1 MTSSIDQSA
10 QSDPATPPGEAQ
22 GEAQGEAVRASSST
36 LMGVL
41 AAVKARLPEFF
52 SDRFT
57 ANFSE
62 FLAERQPLVWVMALV
77 IGVAAAYAA
86 IVFRLAIRLFQF
98 PWLGTM
104 DKATTAA
111 AMQLPWWVIL
121 LAPTAGG
128 LIVGFILVNFQ
139 RGRRPHNVA
148 DVIEASAV
156 GGCRISA
163 RDGFLSA
170 LISAITLGTGGSA
183 GREGPV
189 VHLGAAIASQL
200 EQRFQ
205 LSPGAQRTLLACGVS
220 AAVAAS
226 FNAPIAGVLFAHEVI
241 LRHYALRAFV
251 PITIASVVATLIA
264 RFHLGNF
271 PAFFVPAY
279 EIVSL
284 WEFPAFALLG
294 LASAAVAIAFQ
305 FAAIGADR
313 VSTITPIPL
322 WIKPALGGLC
332 VGAIALSFPQVLG
345 VGYDT
350 TDAALNSQL
359 TLSLM
364 VSLLFAKILA
374 TAITLGFRMGGGVFS
389 PSLYLGAMTG
399 GAFGLVAAAVFPDAA
414 SGHGLYAILG
424 MGAVAAAVLGA
435 PISTT
440 LIVFELTGGYE
451 MTIALLL
458 TVSISN
464 GLTQAVHGVSYFHW
478 LLNNRGLFLH
488 QGPHQQI
495 VHSVRVRDMI
505 TPLREGEDS
514 QRSLPEDGPYLQ
526 ETHTLRHTLRMF
538 DESGQEWLPVVA
550 PQGDKLIGWVRHFDA
565 IEAYNKA
572 LVAAHVEE
580 HR

>member
-1 MTSSIDQSA
+1 MTSSTDQTASPDEEA
-10 QSDPATPPGEAQ
+10 PPADGQAGAAPRSQFAL
-22 GEAQGEAVRASSST
+22 AT
-36 LMGVL
+36 L
-41 AAVKARLPEFF
+41 KTRLLIFL

-57 ANFSE
+57 ANFRE
-62 FLAERQPLVWVMALV
+62 FLAERQPLVWIMALI

-86 IVFRLAIRLFQF
+86 IVFRLAIRMFQL

-104 DKATTAA
+104 DKATTAV
-111 AMQLPWWVIL
+111 AMQLPWWLIL

-170 LISAITLGTGGSA
+170 LISSISLGTGASA

-200 EQRFQ
+200 EQRFD
-205 LSPGAQRTLLACGVS
+205 LSPGAQRTLLGCGVS

-279 EIVSL
+279 QIASF

-313 VSTITPIPL
+313 VSTVTPIPL
-322 WIKPALGGLC
+322 WMKPALGGLC

-359 TLSLM
+359 SLWLLIA
-364 VSLLFAKILA
+364 LLFAKTAA

-399 GAFGLVAAAVFPDAA
+399 GAFGLVAASIFPPLA
-414 SGHGLYAILG
+414 SGEGLYAILG

-440 LIVFELTGGYE
+440 LIVFELTGGYD

-488 QGPHQQI
+488 RGPHQHI
-495 VHSVRVRDMI
+495 VHSVRVHDFM
-505 TPLREGEDS
+505 TPLREDDDQGP
-514 QRSLPEDGPYLQ
+514 LPREGPYLQ
-526 ETHTLRHTLRMF
+526 ATHTLRRTLRMF
-538 DESGQEWLPVVA
+538 NESGGEWLPVVT
-550 PQGDKLIGWVRHFDA
+550 PDGNKLIGWVRHFDA

-572 LVAAHVEE
+572 LVAAHVEG
-580 HR
+580 HS

>member
-1 MTSSIDQSA
+1 
-10 QSDPATPPGEAQ
+10 
-22 GEAQGEAVRASSST
+22 
-36 LMGVL
+36 L
-41 AAVKARLPEFF
+41 
-52 SDRFT
+52 
-57 ANFSE
+57 
-62 FLAERQPLVWVMALV
+62 
-77 IGVAAAYAA
+77 AAYAA
-86 IVFRLAIRLFQF
+86 IVFRLAIRFFQL

-111 AMQLPWWVIL
+111 ATALPWWVIL
-121 LAPTAGG
+121 LAPATGG
-128 LIVGFILVNFQ
+128 LIVGFILLRFQ

-148 DVIEASAV
+148 DVIEAVAI
-156 GGCRISA
+156 GKCRISA

-170 LISAITLGTGGSA
+170 LISALSLGTGASA

-189 VHLGAAIASQL
+189 VHLGATIASQL
-200 EQRFQ
+200 EQRFD
-205 LSPGAQRTLLACGVS
+205 LSPGAQRTLLGCGVS

-251 PITIASVVATLIA
+251 PITISSVVATLIA
-264 RFHLGNF
+264 RFHLGNY
-271 PAFFVPAY
+271 PAFFVPEY
-279 EIVSL
+279 QILSL

-294 LASAAVAIAFQ
+294 LTSAAVAIAFQ
-305 FAAIGADR
+305 FAIIGADR
-313 VSTITPIPL
+313 VATASPIPVWL
-322 WIKPALGGLC
+322 KPAVGGLC

-359 TLSLM
+359 GLSLM
-364 VSLLFAKILA
+364 LALLLAKTAA

-399 GAFGLVAAAVFPDAA
+399 GAFGLVAQSVFPELA
-414 SGHGLYAILG
+414 SGEGLYAILG

-440 LIVFELTGGYE
+440 LIVFELTGGYQ

-458 TVSISN
+458 TVSIAN

-488 QGPHQQI
+488 EGPHQHI
-495 VHSVRVRDMI
+495 VHSVRVRDMM
-505 TPLREGEDS
+505 TPLEEDEE
-514 QRSLPEDGPYLQ
+514 PETAKPEEGPYLQ
-526 ETHTLRHTLRMF
+526 PAHTLRHALRLF
-538 DESGQEWLPVVA
+538 DETGQEWLPVIDA
-550 PQGDKLIGWVRHFDA
+550 PSEELIGWVRHFDA
-565 IEAYNKA
+565 IETYNKA

>member
-1 MTSSIDQSA
+1 MTSPPEQPAD
-10 QSDPATPPGEAQ
+10 SDPQRTAGDTGTEA
-22 GEAQGEAVRASSST
+22 GPRSSPVAA
-36 LMGVL
+36 VL
-41 AAVKARLPEFF
+41 APLLARLPEFL
-52 SDRFT
+52 SDRFI
-57 ANFSE
+57 ANFRD
-62 FLAERQPLVWVMALV
+62 FLSERQPLIWVMALI
-77 IGVAAAYAA
+77 IGGAAAYAA
-86 IVFRLAIRLFQF
+86 IAFRLAIRTFQL

-111 AMQLPWWVIL
+111 AMALPWWMIL
-121 LAPTAGG
+121 LAPATGG
-128 LIVGFILVNFQ
+128 LIVGFILVRFQ

-170 LISAITLGTGGSA
+170 LISSISLGTGASA

-200 EQRFQ
+200 EQRFT
-205 LSPGAQRTLLACGVS
+205 LSVGAQRTLLSCGVS

-251 PITIASVVATLIA
+251 PITIASVTGTLIA
-264 RFHLGNF
+264 RLHLGNF

-279 EIVSL
+279 EITSY

-294 LASAAVAIAFQ
+294 LASAAVAILFQ

-313 VSTITPIPL
+313 VSTASPIPL
-322 WIKPALGGLC
+322 WLKPAVGGLC

-359 TLSLM
+359 SLWLM
-364 VSLLFAKILA
+364 LALLFAKTAA

-399 GAFGLVAAAVFPDAA
+399 GAFGLVAASVFPSLA

-478 LLNNRGLFLH
+478 LLSNRGLFLH
-488 QGPHQQI
+488 QGPHQNI
-495 VHSVRVRDMI
+495 VHTVRVRDFM
-505 TPLREGEDS
+505 TLLDEDES
-514 QRSLPEDGPYLQ
+514 ASTSPPENGPYLQ
-526 ETHTLRHTLRMF
+526 EMHTLRHTLRMF
-538 DESGQEWLPVVA
+538 NESGGEWLPVVTSE
-550 PQGDKLIGWVRHFDA
+550 GDTLIGWVRHFDA
-565 IEAYNKA
+565 LEAYNKA

>member
-1 MTSSIDQSA
+1 MTTSSDQPGGTEA
-10 QSDPATPPGEAQ
+10 KGRDRSDPQDGE
-22 GEAQGEAVRASSST
+22 SSKPSSI
-36 LMGVL
+36 L
-41 AAVKARLPEFF
+41 AAAKSQILLFF
-52 SDRFT
+52 SQRFT
-57 ANFSE
+57 ANVSE
-62 FLAERQPLVWVMALV
+62 FLGERQPLVWVMALG

-86 IVFRLAIRLFQF
+86 ILFRLAIRLFQL

-111 AMQLPWWVIL
+111 AMQLPWWLIL
-121 LAPTAGG
+121 LAPAAGG
-128 LIVGFILVNFQ
+128 LIVGIILLNFQ
-139 RGRRPHNVA
+139 RGRRPQNVA
-148 DVIEASAV
+148 DVIEAAAI
-156 GGCRISA
+156 GKCRISA
-163 RDGFLSA
+163 RDGFLGA
-170 LISAITLGTGGSA
+170 LISALSLGTGASA

-189 VHLGAAIASQL
+189 VHLGATIASLL
-200 EQRFQ
+200 EQRFD
-205 LSPGAQRTLLACGVS
+205 LSPRAQRTLLGCGVS

-251 PITIASVVATLIA
+251 PITISSVVATIIA
-264 RFHLGNF
+264 RVHLGNF
-271 PAFFVPAY
+271 PAFIVPEY
-279 EIVSL
+279 QIVSL

-294 LASAAVAIAFQ
+294 LTSAAVAIAFQ
-305 FAAIGADR
+305 FAVIGADR
-313 VSTITPIPL
+313 GATAAPIPIWL
-322 WIKPALGGLC
+322 KPAIGGLC

-359 TLSLM
+359 SLSIMLA
-364 VSLLFAKILA
+364 LLLAKTAA
-374 TAITLGFRMGGGVFS
+374 TAVTLGFRMGGGVFS

-399 GAFGLVAAAVFPDAA
+399 GAFGLIAESLFPALA
-414 SGHGLYAILG
+414 SGEGLYAILG

-478 LLNNRGLFLH
+478 LLNIRGLFLSE
-488 QGPHQQI
+488 GPHQHI
-495 VHSVRVRDMI
+495 VQSVRVRDMM
-505 TPLREGEDS
+505 TPLGEDEDPETAK
-514 QRSLPEDGPYLQ
+514 PEDGPYLQ
-526 ETHTLRHTLRMF
+526 PAHTLRRTLRLF
-538 DESGQEWLPVVA
+538 DETGREWLPVVDA
-550 PQGDKLIGWVRHFDA
+550 QGGDLIGWVRHFDA
-565 IEAYNKA
+565 IESYNQA

>member
-1 MTSSIDQSA
+1 MTTSDDQRGGPEPVLGAGEGPAADGSSGYWRVTSLIAAARARFVLFVSERFKTNV
-10 QSDPATPPGEAQ
+10 SD
-22 GEAQGEAVRASSST
+22 
-36 LMGVL
+36 
-41 AAVKARLPEFF
+41 
-52 SDRFT
+52 
-57 ANFSE
+57 
-62 FLAERQPLVWVMALV
+62 FLADRQPLVWLVALV
-77 IGVAAAYAA
+77 IGIAAAYAA
-86 IVFRLAIRLFQF
+86 ILFRLAIRAFQL
-98 PWLGTM
+98 PWLGTT

-111 AMQLPWWVIL
+111 AMQLPWWAVL
-121 LAPTAGG
+121 TAPAIGG

-156 GGCRISA
+156 GRCRISA

-170 LISAITLGTGGSA
+170 LISALSLGTGASA

-200 EQRFQ
+200 EQRFD
-205 LSPGAQRTLLACGVS
+205 LSPGAQRTLLSCGVS

-251 PITIASVVATLIA
+251 PITISSVVATLIA
-264 RFHLGNF
+264 RVHLGNF
-271 PAFFVPAY
+271 PAFIVPNY
-279 EIVSL
+279 EIVSM

-294 LASAAVAIAFQ
+294 IVAAGVAITFQ
-305 FAAIGADR
+305 FAIIGADR
-313 VSTITPIPL
+313 FSTAAPIPL
-322 WIKPALGGLC
+322 WLKPAIGGLC
-332 VGAIALSFPQVLG
+332 VGAIALSFPHVLG

-350 TDAALNSQL
+350 TDAALNNQMGL
-359 TLSLM
+359 WLM
-364 VSLLFAKILA
+364 LALLVAKTAA

-399 GAFGLVAAAVFPDAA
+399 GAFGLIAASVFPSLA
-414 SGHGLYAILG
+414 SGEGLYAILG

-440 LIVFELTGGYE
+440 LIVFELTAGYQ

-488 QGPHQQI
+488 EGPHQRI
-495 VHSVRVRDMI
+495 VRSVRVRDLM
-505 TPLREGEDS
+505 TPLSEDEDAREAV
-514 QRSLPEDGPYLQ
+514 PEGAPRLQ
-526 ETHTLRHTLRMF
+526 PNHTLRYTLRMF
-538 DESGQEWLPVVA
+538 DESGRERLPVMDE
-550 PQGDKLIGWVRHFDA
+550 QGNELVGWVRHFHA

>member
-1 MTSSIDQSA
+1 MTTSDDQPGRKEQARQYVPADRSFAARASIA
-10 QSDPATPPGEAQ
+10 YV
-22 GEAQGEAVRASSST
+22 AVRD
-36 LMGVL
+36 
-41 AAVKARLPEFF
+41 RLLLFI
-52 SDRFT
+52 SDRLT
-57 ANFSE
+57 ANVSK
-62 FLAERQPLVWVMALV
+62 FLAERQPLEWVMALV
-77 IGVAAAYAA
+77 IGAAAAYAA
-86 IVFRLAIRLFQF
+86 ILFRLAIRTFQL

-121 LAPTAGG
+121 LAPTIGG
-128 LIVGFILVNFQ
+128 LLVGFILLKFQ
-139 RGRRPHNVA
+139 RARRPHNVA
-148 DVIEASAV
+148 DVIEASAI
-156 GGCRISA
+156 GGCRISG
-163 RDGFLSA
+163 RDGFVSA
-170 LISAITLGTGGSA
+170 LISSISLGTGASA

-200 EQRFQ
+200 AQRFE
-205 LSPGAQRTLLACGVS
+205 LSPGAQRTLLGCGVS

-264 RFHLGNF
+264 RVHLGNF
-271 PAFFVPAY
+271 PAFIVPEY
-279 EIVSL
+279 EIVSM

-294 LASAAVAIAFQ
+294 VASAAVAIGFQ
-305 FAAIGADR
+305 FAIIGADR
-313 VSTITPIPL
+313 ASTSAPIPL
-322 WIKPALGGLC
+322 LLKPAIGGLC

-350 TDAALNSQL
+350 TDAALNRQL
-359 TLSLM
+359 GLSLM
-364 VSLLFAKILA
+364 VALLFAKVLA

-399 GAFGLVAAAVFPDAA
+399 GAFGLVAASVFPDTA
-414 SGHGLYAILG
+414 SGEGLYAILG

-440 LIVFELTGGYE
+440 LIVFELTGGYQ

-488 QGPHQQI
+488 EGPHQHI
-495 VHSVRVRDMI
+495 VHSVRVRDMM
-505 TPLREGEDS
+505 TPLSEDGEGEAAK
-514 QRSLPEDGPYLQ
+514 PEAGPYLQ
-526 ETHTLRHTLRMF
+526 RAHTLRHALRIF
-538 DESGQEWLPVVA
+538 DESGREWLPVVDA
-550 PQGDKLIGWVRHFDA
+550 QSEELIGWVRHFDA

>member
-1 MTSSIDQSA
+1 MTTPNEQPGARDADAQDRAGSSA
-10 QSDPATPPGEAQ
+10 GEPAS
-22 GEAQGEAVRASSST
+22 RASLYKAT
-36 LMGVL
+36 KTRLL
-41 AAVKARLPEFF
+41 AFV

-57 ANFSE
+57 ANVRDF
-62 FLAERQPLVWVMALV
+62 FAERQPLVWVMALV

-86 IVFRLAIRLFQF
+86 ILFRLAIRFFQL

-111 AMQLPWWVIL
+111 AMALPWWVVL
-121 LAPTAGG
+121 LAPATGG
-128 LIVGFILVNFQ
+128 LIVGFILLRFQ

-163 RDGFLSA
+163 RDGFLSS

-189 VHLGAAIASQL
+189 VHLGATIASQL
-200 EQRFQ
+200 GQRFD
-205 LSPGAQRTLLACGVS
+205 LSPGAQRTLLGCGVS

-251 PITIASVVATLIA
+251 PITISSVVATIIA
-264 RFHLGNF
+264 RVHLGNF
-271 PAFFVPAY
+271 PAFIVPEY
-279 EIVSL
+279 NIVSL

-294 LASAAVAIAFQ
+294 LTSAAVAIAFQ
-305 FAAIGADR
+305 FAIIGVDR
-313 VSTITPIPL
+313 TATATPIPIWL
-322 WIKPALGGLC
+322 KPAIGGLC

-359 TLSLM
+359 SLSLM
-364 VSLLFAKILA
+364 ILLLFAKTLA

-399 GAFGLVAAAVFPDAA
+399 GAFGLIASSLFPEAA

-440 LIVFELTGGYE
+440 LIVFELTGGYQ

-458 TVSISN
+458 TVSIAN

-488 QGPHQQI
+488 EGPHQHI
-495 VHSVRVRDMI
+495 VHSVRVRDMM
-505 TPLREGEDS
+505 TPLSEEGGGEAAK
-514 QRSLPEDGPYLQ
+514 PEEGPYLQ
-526 ETHTLRHTLRMF
+526 LAHTLRHALRIF
-538 DESGQEWLPVVA
+538 DESGREWLPVIDA
-550 PQGDKLIGWVRHFDA
+550 QSEEIIGWVRHFDA

>member
-1 MTSSIDQSA
+1 MTTSNDQRGGTDTDAPDRPGSAGGTSS
-10 QSDPATPPGEAQ
+10 PP
-22 GEAQGEAVRASSST
+22 RS
-36 LMGVL
+36 LMT
-41 AAVKARLPEFF
+41 AARERLLQFF
-52 SDRFT
+52 SDRFI
-57 ANFSE
+57 ANVNDF
-62 FLAERQPLVWVMALV
+62 FAERQLLVWLMALV

-86 IVFRLAIRLFQF
+86 ILFRLAIRAFQL

-104 DKATTAA
+104 DKATTDA
-111 AMQLPWWVIL
+111 AMLLPWWVIL
-121 LAPTAGG
+121 LAPATGG
-128 LIVGFILVNFQ
+128 LIVGFILLRFQ

-148 DVIEASAV
+148 DVIEAAAI
-156 GGCRISA
+156 GKCRISA

-170 LISAITLGTGGSA
+170 LISALSLGTGASA

-189 VHLGAAIASQL
+189 VHLGATIASQL
-200 EQRFQ
+200 EQRFD
-205 LSPGAQRTLLACGVS
+205 LSPGAQRTLLGCGVS

-251 PITIASVVATLIA
+251 PITISSVVATIIA
-264 RFHLGNF
+264 RVHLGNF
-271 PAFFVPAY
+271 PAFIVPEY
-279 EIVSL
+279 QIVSL

-294 LASAAVAIAFQ
+294 LTSAAVAIAFQ
-305 FAAIGADR
+305 FAIIGADR
-313 VSTITPIPL
+313 AATAAPIPVWL
-322 WIKPALGGLC
+322 KPAIGGLC

-359 TLSLM
+359 TLLVM
-364 VSLLFAKILA
+364 LALLVAKTAA
-374 TAITLGFRMGGGVFS
+374 TAVTLGFRMGGGVFS

-399 GAFGLVAAAVFPDAA
+399 GAFGLVAESVFPALA
-414 SGHGLYAILG
+414 SGEGLYAILG

-440 LIVFELTGGYE
+440 LIVFELTGGYQ

-458 TVSISN
+458 TVSIAN

-488 QGPHQQI
+488 EGPHQHI
-495 VHSVRVRDMI
+495 VHSVRVRDMM
-505 TPLREGEDS
+505 TPLEDDEDAEDAK
-514 QRSLPEDGPYLQ
+514 PGDGPYLQ
-526 ETHTLRHTLRMF
+526 PAHTLRHALRMF
-538 DESGQEWLPVVA
+538 DDTGREWLPVVDA
-550 PQGDKLIGWVRHFDA
+550 QTDELIGWVRHFDA
-565 IEAYNKA
+565 IDSYNKA

>member
-1 MTSSIDQSA
+1 MTTTNEQPGGTDADA
-10 QSDPATPPGEAQ
+10 QDRSDSPGDEPPA
-22 GEAQGEAVRASSST
+22 RMS
-36 LMGVL
+36 LFI
-41 AAVKARLPEFF
+41 AAKERLLQFF

-57 ANFSE
+57 ANVSE
-62 FLAERQPLVWVMALV
+62 FFSERQPLVWAMALV

-86 IVFRLAIRLFQF
+86 IVFRLAIRVFQL
-98 PWLGTM
+98 PWLGTT

-121 LAPTAGG
+121 LAPAAGS
-128 LIVGFILVNFQ
+128 LIVGFILLRFQ

-148 DVIEASAV
+148 DVIEAVAI
-156 GGCRISA
+156 GKCRISA

-170 LISAITLGTGGSA
+170 LISALSLGTGASA

-189 VHLGAAIASQL
+189 VHLGATIASQL
-200 EQRFQ
+200 EQRFD
-205 LSPGAQRTLLACGVS
+205 LSPGAQRTLLGCGVS

-251 PITIASVVATLIA
+251 PITISSVVATLIA
-264 RFHLGNF
+264 RVHLGNF
-271 PAFFVPAY
+271 PAFIVPEY
-279 EIVSL
+279 QIVSL

-294 LASAAVAIAFQ
+294 VASAAVAIAFQ
-305 FAAIGADR
+305 FAIIGVDR
-313 VSTITPIPL
+313 ASTATPIPL
-322 WIKPALGGLC
+322 WLKPAFGGLC

-350 TDAALNSQL
+350 TDAALNSQMGL
-359 TLSLM
+359 WLM
-364 VSLLFAKILA
+364 LALLVAKTAA
-374 TAITLGFRMGGGVFS
+374 TALTLGFRMGGGVFS

-399 GAFGLVAAAVFPDAA
+399 GAFGLIAQGFFPSLA
-414 SGHGLYAILG
+414 SGEGLYAILG

-440 LIVFELTGGYE
+440 LIVFELTGGYQ

-488 QGPHQQI
+488 EGPHQHI
-495 VHSVRVRDMI
+495 VHSVRVRDMM
-505 TPLREGEDS
+505 TPLTEEEEEDRTAKP
-514 QRSLPEDGPYLQ
+514 QDGPYLQ
-526 ETHTLRHTLRMF
+526 PAHTLRHALRTF
-538 DESGQEWLPVVA
+538 DESGQETLPVVDA
-550 PQGDKLIGWVRHFDA
+550 QSQEVIGWVRHFDA

>member
-1 MTSSIDQSA
+1 MTTSDEQSG
-10 QSDPATPPGEAQ
+10 TPDAAANARPD
-22 GEAQGEAVRASSST
+22 ASGQKPHT
-36 LMGVL
+36 VA
-41 AAVKARLPEFF
+41 AAVGAAKSKLLALF
-52 SDRFT
+52 STRFT
-57 ANFSE
+57 ANVSE
-62 FLAERQPLVWVMALV
+62 FLAERQPLVWLMALLV
-77 IGVAAAYAA
+77 GVAAAYAA
-86 IVFRLAIRLFQF
+86 ILFRLAIRTFQL

-104 DKATTAA
+104 DKATTTA
-111 AMQLPWWVIL
+111 AMALPWWVIL
-121 LAPTAGG
+121 LAPATGG
-128 LIVGFILVNFQ
+128 LVVGFILLKFQ

-148 DVIEASAV
+148 DVIEAVAI
-156 GGCRISA
+156 GKCRISA

-189 VHLGAAIASQL
+189 VHLGATIASQL
-200 EQRFQ
+200 EQRFA
-205 LSPGAQRTLLACGVS
+205 LSAGAQRTLLGCGVS

-251 PITIASVVATLIA
+251 PITISSVVATLIA
-264 RFHLGNF
+264 RVHLGNF
-271 PAFFVPAY
+271 PAFIVTEY
-279 EIVSL
+279 QIVSL

-294 LASAAVAIAFQ
+294 LTSAAVAIAFQ
-305 FAAIGADR
+305 FAVIGADR
-313 VSTITPIPL
+313 AATAAPIPIWL
-322 WIKPALGGLC
+322 KPAIGGLC

-350 TDAALNSQL
+350 TDSALNSQL
-359 TLSLM
+359 GLWLM
-364 VSLLFAKILA
+364 LALLFAKTAA

-399 GAFGLVAAAVFPDAA
+399 GAFGLVAQSVFPELA
-414 SGHGLYAILG
+414 SGEGLYAILG

-440 LIVFELTGGYE
+440 LIVFELTGGYQ

-458 TVSISN
+458 TVSIAN

-488 QGPHQQI
+488 EGPHQHI
-495 VHSVRVRDMI
+495 VHSVRVRDMM
-505 TPLREGEDS
+505 TPLGEE
-514 QRSLPEDGPYLQ
+514 EDADTAKPAHGPYLQ
-526 ETHTLRHTLRMF
+526 PTHTLRHALRMF
-538 DESGQEWLPVVA
+538 DETGREWLPVVDA
-550 PQGDKLIGWVRHFDA
+550 QTDELIGWIRHFDA
-565 IEAYNKA
+565 IDAYNKA

>member
-1 MTSSIDQSA
+1 MTISNDGPGRTQANASDSAESSD
-10 QSDPATPPGEAQ
+10 DEAS
-22 GEAQGEAVRASSST
+22 GPSR
-36 LMGVL
+36 LL
-41 AAVKARLPEFF
+41 AAYSGLKQRLLVFF

-57 ANFSE
+57 ANVRD
-62 FLAERQPLVWVMALV
+62 FLAERQPLVWIMALV

-86 IVFRLAIRLFQF
+86 ILFRLAIRMFQL

-111 AMQLPWWVIL
+111 AMQLPWWMIL
-121 LAPTAGG
+121 LAPAAGG

-156 GGCRISA
+156 GNCRISA

-189 VHLGAAIASQL
+189 VHLGATIASQIK
-200 EQRFQ
+200 ERFQ

-251 PITIASVVATLIA
+251 PITIASVTGTLIA

-279 EIVSL
+279 EITSL

-313 VSTITPIPL
+313 VSTLTPIPL
-322 WIKPALGGLC
+322 WMKPALGGLC

-364 VSLLFAKILA
+364 VSLLFAKTLA

-399 GAFGLVAAAVFPDAA
+399 GAFGLIAASVFPDAA
-414 SGHGLYAILG
+414 SGMGLYAILG
-424 MGAVAAAVLGA
+424 MGAVSAAVLGA

-451 MTIALLL
+451 LTIALLL

-488 QGPHQQI
+488 EGPHQHI
-495 VHSVRVRDMI
+495 VHSVRVRDMM
-505 TPLREGEDS
+505 TPLEEDEEAETDK
-514 QRSLPEDGPYLQ
+514 PEAGPYLHPA
-526 ETHTLRHTLRMF
+526 HTLRHALRMF
-538 DESGQEWLPVVA
+538 DESGQEWLPVTDS
-550 PQGDKLIGWVRHFDA
+550 QSEELIGWVRHFDA

>member
-1 MTSSIDQSA
+1 MTTTNEQPGGRDADAQDRQGSSA
-10 QSDPATPPGEAQ
+10 GEPAS
-22 GEAQGEAVRASSST
+22 RAS
-36 LMGVL
+36 LY
-41 AAVKARLPEFF
+41 KATKTRLLTFV

-57 ANFSE
+57 ANVRDF
-62 FLAERQPLVWVMALV
+62 FAERQPLVWVMALV
-77 IGVAAAYAA
+77 IGVTAAYAA
-86 IVFRLAIRLFQF
+86 ILFRLAIRFFQL

-111 AMQLPWWVIL
+111 AMALPWWVVL
-121 LAPTAGG
+121 LAPATGG
-128 LIVGFILVNFQ
+128 LIVGFILLRFQ

-156 GGCRISA
+156 GGCRMSA
-163 RDGFLSA
+163 RDGFLSS

-189 VHLGAAIASQL
+189 VHLGATIASQL
-200 EQRFQ
+200 GQRFD
-205 LSPGAQRTLLACGVS
+205 LSPGAQRTLLGCGVS

-251 PITIASVVATLIA
+251 PITISSVVATIIA
-264 RFHLGNF
+264 RVHLGNF
-271 PAFFVPAY
+271 PAFIVPEY
-279 EIVSL
+279 DIVSL

-294 LASAAVAIAFQ
+294 LTSAAVAIAFQ
-305 FAAIGADR
+305 FAIIGADR
-313 VSTITPIPL
+313 TATATPIPIWL
-322 WIKPALGGLC
+322 KPAIGGLC

-359 TLSLM
+359 SLSLM
-364 VSLLFAKILA
+364 ILLLFAKTLA

-399 GAFGLVAAAVFPDAA
+399 GAFGLIASGLFPEAA

-440 LIVFELTGGYE
+440 LIVFELTGGYQ

-458 TVSISN
+458 TVSIAN

-488 QGPHQQI
+488 EGPHQHI
-495 VHSVRVRDMI
+495 VHSVRVRDMM
-505 TPLREGEDS
+505 TPLSEDDEGEAAK
-514 QRSLPEDGPYLQ
+514 PEAGPYLQ
-526 ETHTLRHTLRMF
+526 AAHTLRHALRIF
-538 DESGQEWLPVVA
+538 DESGREWLPVVDA
-550 PQGDKLIGWVRHFDA
+550 QSEELIGWVRHFDA

>member
-1 MTSSIDQSA
+1 MTTTNEQGGETDANA
-10 QSDPATPPGEAQ
+10 QDGSDSPAD
-22 GEAQGEAVRASSST
+22 ASPARGS
-36 LMGVL
+36 LFK
-41 AAVKARLPEFF
+41 AAKARLLPFF

-57 ANFSE
+57 ANVSE
-62 FLAERQPLVWVMALV
+62 FFAERQPLVWAMALV

-86 IVFRLAIRLFQF
+86 IVFRLAIRAFQL

-121 LAPTAGG
+121 LAPATGG
-128 LIVGFILVNFQ
+128 LIVGFILLRFQ

-148 DVIEASAV
+148 DVIEAVAI
-156 GGCRISA
+156 GRCRISA

-170 LISAITLGTGGSA
+170 LISALSLGTGASA

-189 VHLGAAIASQL
+189 VHLGATIASVL
-200 EQRFQ
+200 EQRFD
-205 LSPGAQRTLLACGVS
+205 LSPGAQRTLLGCGVS

-251 PITIASVVATLIA
+251 PITISSVVATLIA
-264 RFHLGNF
+264 RVHLGNF
-271 PAFFVPAY
+271 PAFSVPEY
-279 EIVSL
+279 HIVSL

-294 LASAAVAIAFQ
+294 LTSAAVAIAFQ
-305 FAAIGADR
+305 FAIIGADR
-313 VSTITPIPL
+313 AATASPIPVWL
-322 WIKPALGGLC
+322 KPAVGGLC

-359 TLSLM
+359 GLWIMLA
-364 VSLLFAKILA
+364 LLLAKTAA
-374 TAITLGFRMGGGVFS
+374 TAVTLGFRMGGGVFS

-399 GAFGLVAAAVFPDAA
+399 GAFGLIAQSMFPALA
-414 SGHGLYAILG
+414 SGEGLYAILG

-440 LIVFELTGGYE
+440 LIVFELTGGYQ

-488 QGPHQQI
+488 EGPHQHI
-495 VHSVRVRDMI
+495 VHSVRVRDMM
-505 TPLREGEDS
+505 TALEEDEEAEAAK
-514 QRSLPEDGPYLQ
+514 PEEGPYLQ
-526 ETHTLRHTLRMF
+526 PAHTLRHALRMF
-538 DESGQEWLPVVA
+538 DETGQEWLPVIDA
-550 PQGDKLIGWVRHFDA
+550 QTEELIGWVRHFDA
-565 IEAYNKA
+565 IDAYNKA